1 MRVQH
6 ITFKANEQLF
16 PPRVRM
22 AEGGPRLSIVIQ
34 FCKEFVSSEF
44 VNINN
49 FNLTNLNEVWIK
61 WNDLRKIR
69 KISKMSER
77 IYQLSIIL
85 SKSYRASN

>member
-22 AEGGPRLSIVIQ
+22 TKGGPRLSIVIQ
-34 FCKEFVSSEF
+34 FCVEFVSSEF
-44 VNINN
+44 VDINN

-69 KISKMSER
+69 KISKM
-77 IYQLSIIL
+77 IL
-85 SKSYRASN
+85 SKSYCVSN